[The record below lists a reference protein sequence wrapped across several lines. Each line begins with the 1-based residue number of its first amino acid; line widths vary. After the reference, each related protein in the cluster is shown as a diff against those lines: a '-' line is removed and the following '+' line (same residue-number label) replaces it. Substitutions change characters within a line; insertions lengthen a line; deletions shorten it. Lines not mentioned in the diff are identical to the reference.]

1 MADPVAVPAPGP
13 AHHIAGA
20 PEAPGEKP
28 GGTAVER
35 WMLVAIVLTM
45 VALPTLETVVRRFTG
60 SGVPGAAVYTE
71 HLTLWVG
78 FLGALLATAT
88 NHHLALSTV
97 DLLPAGAPR
106 HLARGFGAS
115 VTALVCALL
124 GYASLDLILADK
136 GRVDTLPFKVVPAWV
151 FRWVVALLLLALAG
165 LQMKRLVREKRP
177 GVLIGFFVLLAAALF
192 SRYVAAD
199 LLSTPPGGLPEWWF
213 EIIMPVGFAV
223 MAYRGGR
230 SAPTSGSRFFAWAL
244 AALVIPFAA
253 SRVAAQYG
261 HPFLTMPDGPV
272 LLGGHIAPVA
282 WLGSLLLFGSFLLGA
297 PVFVVMAGFALLLFF
312 LAGTPI
318 ASVPAET
325 FRLVVSPTLPAIP
338 LLTVAGYVLAEGGAS
353 KRLVRAAQSVFG
365 WMPGGLA
372 VVSAFVCALFTTF
385 TGASGV
391 TILALGG
398 IILPALISEG
408 YPEGFSLGLVTAS
421 GSLGLLFPPSL
432 PVILYGVVA
441 GVAIDHLYIGGL
453 VPGLLMVVLVAAYG
467 VLVGVRSKAPR
478 PKFDAREALR
488 ALWDAKW
495 DLGLPLL
502 IIVSVASGFATI
514 VESAALGAAYAIVA
528 EMVLHRDVHPTR
540 DLPRVL
546 VHASTLVGSVV
557 ILLGVAL
564 GLTSYLVDAEV
575 PTRLL
580 AWVQAHIH
588 SQWEFLLALN
598 VLLLV
603 LGSVLEIYSA
613 IVVLAP
619 LVAPL
624 GIAFG
629 VEPVHLGV
637 VFLAN
642 LELGFLFP
650 PMGLNLFLSASRF
663 QKPLPLLY
671 RKAFPFLVIMSV
683 GVLLITYVPAI
694 TTGVVHLL
702 KGGP

>member
-1 MADPVAVPAPGP
+1 
-13 AHHIAGA
+13 
-20 PEAPGEKP
+20 
-28 GGTAVER
+28 
-35 WMLVAIVLTM
+35 
-45 VALPTLETVVRRFTG
+45 
-60 SGVPGAAVYTE
+60 
-71 HLTLWVG
+71 
-78 FLGALLATAT
+78 
-88 NHHLALSTV
+88 
-97 DLLPAGAPR
+97 
-106 HLARGFGAS
+106 
-115 VTALVCALL
+115 
-124 GYASLDLILADK
+124 
-136 GRVDTLPFKVVPAWV
+136 
-151 FRWVVALLLLALAG
+151 
-165 LQMKRLVREKRP
+165 
-177 GVLIGFFVLLAAALF
+177 
-192 SRYVAAD
+192 
-199 LLSTPPGGLPEWWF
+199 
-213 EIIMPVGFAV
+213 
-223 MAYRGGR
+223 
-230 SAPTSGSRFFAWAL
+230 
-244 AALVIPFAA
+244 
-253 SRVAAQYG
+253 
-261 HPFLTMPDGPV
+261 
-272 LLGGHIAPVA
+272 
-282 WLGSLLLFGSFLLGA
+282 
-297 PVFVVMAGFALLLFF
+297 MAGFALLLFY
-312 LAGTPI
+312 LAGTPV

-353 KRLVRAAQSVFG
+353 RRLVRAAQSLCG

-372 VVSAFVCALFTTF
+372 VMAVFVCALFTTF

-398 IILPALISEG
+398 IILPALVREK
-408 YPEGFSLGLVTAS
+408 YPEGFSLGLVTAA

-453 VPGLLMVVLVAAYG
+453 VPGLLMILLVAAYG
-467 VLVGVRSKAPR
+467 VWMGIRNRTPR
-478 PKFDAREALR
+478 PKFEGGEALR
-488 ALWDAKW
+488 ALWHAKW

-502 IIVSVASGFATI
+502 IIVAVASGFATI
-514 VESAALGAAYAIVA
+514 VESAALGGAYAIVA
-528 EMVLHRDVHPTR
+528 EIFVHREVHPRR

-564 GLTSYLVDAEV
+564 GMTSYLVDAEI
-575 PTRLL
+575 PTHLL

-598 VLLLV
+598 LLLLV

-629 VEPVHLGV
+629 VDPVHLGV

-671 RKAFPFLVIMSV
+671 RKAMPFLVIMAV

-694 TTGVVHLL
+694 TTGVVALL
-702 KGGP
+702 KPAR

>member
-1 MADPVAVPAPGP
+1 LVEARATGREEVVHAP
-13 AHHIAGA
+13 AHASAAHRVAGA
-20 PEAPGEKP
+20 PEAPGEKL
-28 GGTAVER
+28 GGTALER
-35 WMLVAIVLTM
+35 WALVAIVLTM
-45 VALPTLETVVRRFTG
+45 IILPTLESVVRRLTG
-60 SGVPGAAVYTE
+60 GSVPGAAVYTE

-78 FLGALLATAT
+78 FIGALLATAT
-88 NHHLALSTV
+88 GHHLALSTV
-97 DLLPAGAPR
+97 DLLPASR
-106 HLARGFGAS
+106 MRDLARAFGSA
-115 VTALVCALL
+115 VTTLVCAILAF
-124 GYASLDLILADK
+124 ASVDMVLADK
-136 GRVDTLPFKVVPAWV
+136 GRVDTL
-151 FRWVVALLLLALAG
+151 AG
-165 LQMKRLVREKRP
+165 
-177 GVLIGFFVLLAAALF
+177 GV
-192 SRYVAAD
+192 
-199 LLSTPPGGLPEWWF
+199 PEWWF

-223 MAYRGGR
+223 MSVRAAKM
-230 SAPTSGSRFFAWAL
+230 APFKKARILCF
-244 AALVIPFAA
+244 ALVAAVVPFLV
-253 SRVAAQYG
+253 SRVIFGRGAG
-261 HPFLTMPDGPV
+261 LLMPDGPT
-272 LLGGHIAPVA
+272 LLRGHTALMA
-282 WLGSLLLFGSFLLGA
+282 WPGSLLLFASFLLGA

-312 LAGTPI
+312 LAGTPV

-353 KRLVRAAQSVFG
+353 KRLVRAAQSAFG

-372 VVSAFVCALFTTF
+372 VVAVFVCALFTTF

-441 GVAIDHLYIGGL
+441 GVAIDHLYLGGV
-453 VPGLLMVVLVAAYG
+453 VPGLLMILLVAVYG
-467 VLVGVRSKAPR
+467 VLIGVRSKAPR
-478 PKFDAREALR
+478 PKFDAREAGR
-488 ALWDAKW
+488 ALWGAKW

-514 VESAALGAAYAIVA
+514 VESAALGAAYAIIAEVA
-528 EMVLHRDVHPTR
+528 VHRDVHPVR

-564 GLTSYLVDAEV
+564 GMTSYFVDAEI
-575 PTRLL
+575 PTLL
-580 AWVQAHIH
+580 LGWAQAHIH
-588 SQWEFLLALN
+588 SQWVFLLALN
-598 VLLLV
+598 VMLLV

-624 GIAFG
+624 GVAFG

-663 QKPLPLLY
+663 NKPLPLLY
-671 RKAFPFLVIMSV
+671 RKAMPFLIIMSV

-694 TTGVVHLL
+694 TTGVVALI
-702 KGGP
+702 KG

>member
-1 MADPVAVPAPGP
+1 MDAPSAA
-13 AHHIAGA
+13 AHVAGA

-28 GGTAVER
+28 AGTAFER
-35 WMLVAIVLTM
+35 WALVAIVLAM
-45 VALPTLETVVRRFTG
+45 VLLPTLEAAVRRLTG
-60 SGVPGAAVYTE
+60 GSVPGAAVYTE

-78 FLGALLATAT
+78 FLGAMLATAT
-88 NHHLALSTV
+88 GHHLALSTV
-97 DLLPAGAPR
+97 DFLPAGWPR
-106 HLARGFGAS
+106 NLARAFGSA
-115 VTALVCALL
+115 VTTLVCAVLA
-124 GYASLDLILADK
+124 YASFDMLLLDK
-136 GRVDTLPFKVVPAWV
+136 GRVDTL
-151 FRWVVALLLLALAG
+151 AG
-165 LQMKRLVREKRP
+165 
-177 GVLIGFFVLLAAALF
+177 GV
-192 SRYVAAD
+192 
-199 LLSTPPGGLPEWWF
+199 PEWWF
-213 EIIMPVGFAV
+213 EIVMPVGFAV
-223 MAYRGGR
+223 MSVRGALK
-230 SAPTSGSRFFAWAL
+230 APTRTAKAICWIVIAVVLPFVISRAL
-244 AALVIPFAA
+244 AAKGA
-253 SRVAAQYG
+253 G
-261 HPFLTMPDGPV
+261 FLTVPDGPT
-272 LLGGHIAPVA
+272 LLRGHTGA
-282 WLGSLLLFGSFLLGA
+282 LGWPLAFLLFASFLLGA
-297 PVFVVMAGFALLLFF
+297 PVFVVMAGFALLLFY
-312 LAGTPI
+312 LAGTPV

-353 KRLVRAAQSVFG
+353 RRLVRAAQSVFG

-372 VVSAFVCALFTTF
+372 VVAAFVCALFTTF

-398 IILPALISEG
+398 IILPALVSEK
-408 YPEGFSLGLVTAS
+408 YPEGFSLGLVTAA

-467 VLVGVRSKAPR
+467 VWVGVRSKAPR
-478 PKFDAREALR
+478 PKFQPREAVR
-488 ALWDAKW
+488 ALWEAKW
-495 DLGLPLL
+495 DLGLPVL
-502 IIVSVASGFATI
+502 IIVSVASGFATV
-514 VESAALGAAYAIVA
+514 VESAALGAAYAIIA
-528 EMVLHRDVHPTR
+528 ELVLHRDVHPTR

-564 GLTSYLVDAEV
+564 GMTSYLVDAEI

-580 AWVQAHIH
+580 AWVQNHIH
-588 SQWEFLLALN
+588 SQWVFLLALN

-671 RKAFPFLVIMSV
+671 RVSFPFLVIMAV

-694 TTGVVHLL
+694 TTGVVALL
-702 KGGP
+702 TPAH

>member
-1 MADPVAVPAPGP
+1 LAEHV
-13 AHHIAGA
+13 AGA
-20 PEAPGEKP
+20 PEASGEP
-28 GGTAVER
+28 GGTTVER
-35 WMLVAIVLTM
+35 WLLVGIVLIM
-45 VALPTLETVVRRFTG
+45 VGLPTLETVVRRFTG
-60 SGVPGAAVYTE
+60 YGVPGAAVYTE

-78 FLGALLATAT
+78 FIGALLATAT
-88 NHHLALSTV
+88 GHHLALSTV
-97 DLLPAGAPR
+97 DLFKSEKLRA
-106 HLARGFGAS
+106 LARGYGAM
-115 VTALVCALL
+115 VTSLVCAVLA
-124 GYASLDLILADK
+124 YASIDMLLADK
-136 GRVDTLPFKVVPAWV
+136 DRVDTLPFKVLPAWF
-151 FRWVVALLLLALAG
+151 FRWIVPLALVALAG
-165 LQMKRLVREKRP
+165 WRLWQFAREKRRSMLLN
-177 GVLIGFFVLLAAALF
+177 VAVLLVAAWFSRTIAAAQ
-192 SRYVAAD
+192 
-199 LLSTPPGGLPEWWF
+199 LSTPPGGLPEWWF

-230 SAPTSGSRFFAWAL
+230 AAPERWMRRAAWLLAL
-244 AALVIPFAA
+244 LVVPFAL
-253 SRVAAQYG
+253 SRIAAQYG
-261 HPFLTMPDGPV
+261 HPFLTMPDGPT
-272 LLGGHIAPVA
+272 LMRGHTSPLA
-282 WLGSLLLFGSFLLGA
+282 WLGSIALFASFLLGA

-312 LAGTPI
+312 LAATPV

-325 FRLVVSPTLPAIP
+325 FRLVISPTLPAIP

-398 IILPALISEG
+398 IILPALVSEG

-467 VLVGVRSKAPR
+467 VFVGVRSKAPR
-478 PKFDAREALR
+478 PKFDPREAAK
-488 ALWDAKW
+488 ALWAAKW

-502 IIVSVASGFATI
+502 IIVAVASGFATI
-514 VESAALGAAYAIVA
+514 VEAAALGAAYAIIA
-528 EMVLHRDVHPTR
+528 ELALHRDVHPTR

-564 GLTSYLVDAEV
+564 GMTSYFVDAEI

-580 AWVQAHIH
+580 TWVQTHIH

-598 VLLLV
+598 VMLLV

-619 LVAPL
+619 LIAPL
-624 GIAFG
+624 GVAFG

-671 RKAFPFLVIMSV
+671 RKAFPFLVIMAV

-694 TTGVVHLL
+694 TTGIVTLI
-702 KGGP
+702 KGP

>member
-1 MADPVAVPAPGP
+1 MAEPVAASHV
-13 AHHIAGA
+13 AGA

-28 GGTAVER
+28 GGTALER
-35 WMLVAIVLTM
+35 WALVLIVLIM
-45 VALPTLETVVRRFTG
+45 IALPTLETIVRRVTG
-60 SGVPGAAVYTE
+60 SGIPGAAVYTQ
-71 HLTLWVG
+71 HFTLWVG

-88 NHHLALSTV
+88 GHHLALSTV

-106 HLARGFGAS
+106 LLAKNFGNCVS
-115 VTALVCALL
+115 ALVCAVLA
-124 GYASLDLILADK
+124 YASLDLVLADRA
-136 GRVDTLPFKVVPAWV
+136 RVDALPFPDSLTFWA
-151 FRWVVALLLLALAG
+151 RWVAPAALLLLAGFLLRKAALSRSLRAG
-165 LQMKRLVREKRP
+165 
-177 GVLIGFFVLLAAALF
+177 GLAAILLVLMVF
-192 SRYVAAD
+192 SRRVLGDPDFAK
-199 LLSTPPGGLPEWWF
+199 GGVPEWWF
-213 EIIMPVGFAV
+213 EVIMPVGFAV
-223 MAYRGGR
+223 MAIR
-230 SAPTSGSRFFAWAL
+230 SALMAATRRGRTVAFVLAL
-244 AALVIPFAA
+244 AVLPFAV
-253 SRVAAQYG
+253 SLFSLKTGGPGFLAA
-261 HPFLTMPDGPV
+261 PDGPT
-272 LLGGHIAPVA
+272 LLHGHTALLAWPGSILLIAA
-282 WLGSLLLFGSFLLGA
+282 FLLGA
-297 PVFVVMAGFALLLFF
+297 PVFIVMAGFALLLFF
-312 LAGTPI
+312 VSGTPV
-318 ASVPAET
+318 ASVPGET
-325 FRLVVSPTLPAIP
+325 FRLVISPTLPAIP

-353 KRLVRAAQSVFG
+353 KRLVAAAQSVFG

-372 VVSAFVCALFTTF
+372 VVAVVVCALFTTF

-398 IILPALISEG
+398 IIFPSLVREG

-453 VPGLLMVVLVAAYG
+453 VPGLLMIVLVAGYG
-467 VLVGVRSKAPR
+467 VIVGIRSKTPR
-478 PKFDAREALR
+478 PKFIGRDALKSM
-488 ALWDAKW
+488 WDAKW
-495 DLGLPLL
+495 DLGLPVL

-514 VESAALGAAYAIVA
+514 VESAALGAAYTIIVELA
-528 EMVLHRDVHPTR
+528 VFREVHPLR

-564 GLTSYLVDAEV
+564 GLTAFFVDAEI
-575 PTRLL
+575 PTLLL

-624 GIAFG
+624 GVAFG

-663 QKPLPLLY
+663 KKPLPLLY
-671 RKAFPFLVIMSV
+671 RKAFPFLVIMAI

-694 TTGVVHLL
+694 TTGVVTMI
-702 KGGP
+702 KGPN

>member
-1 MADPVAVPAPGP
+1 
-13 AHHIAGA
+13 
-20 PEAPGEKP
+20 
-28 GGTAVER
+28 
-35 WMLVAIVLTM
+35 
-45 VALPTLETVVRRFTG
+45 
-60 SGVPGAAVYTE
+60 
-71 HLTLWVG
+71 
-78 FLGALLATAT
+78 
-88 NHHLALSTV
+88 
-97 DLLPAGAPR
+97 
-106 HLARGFGAS
+106 
-115 VTALVCALL
+115 
-124 GYASLDLILADK
+124 
-136 GRVDTLPFKVVPAWV
+136 
-151 FRWVVALLLLALAG
+151 
-165 LQMKRLVREKRP
+165 
-177 GVLIGFFVLLAAALF
+177 
-192 SRYVAAD
+192 
-199 LLSTPPGGLPEWWF
+199 
-213 EIIMPVGFAV
+213 
-223 MAYRGGR
+223 
-230 SAPTSGSRFFAWAL
+230 
-244 AALVIPFAA
+244 
-253 SRVAAQYG
+253 
-261 HPFLTMPDGPV
+261 
-272 LLGGHIAPVA
+272 
-282 WLGSLLLFGSFLLGA
+282 
-297 PVFVVMAGFALLLFF
+297 MAGYALLLFY
-312 LAGTPI
+312 LAGTPV

-353 KRLVRAAQSVFG
+353 RRLVRAAQSVFG

-372 VVSAFVCALFTTF
+372 VMAAFVCALFTTF

-398 IILPALISEG
+398 IILPALVREG

-453 VPGLLMVVLVAAYG
+453 VPGLLMVILVAAYG
-467 VLVGVRSKAPR
+467 VIVGIRSKAPR
-478 PKFDAREALR
+478 PKFEPREA
-488 ALWDAKW
+488 AKAMWAAKW

-502 IIVSVASGFATI
+502 VIVSVASGFATI
-514 VESAALGAAYAIVA
+514 VESAALGAAYAIIA
-528 EMVLHRDVHPTR
+528 EMIVHRDVHPTK

-564 GLTSYLVDAEV
+564 GMTSYLVDAKV

-580 AWVQAHIH
+580 AWVQTHIH

-624 GIAFG
+624 GAAFG

-663 QKPLPLLY
+663 SKPLPLLY
-671 RKAFPFLVIMSV
+671 RKALPFLIIMSI

-694 TTGVVHLL
+694 TTGVVARLGHD
-702 KGGP
+702 

>member
-1 MADPVAVPAPGP
+1 MAEPRTEPPPPVSHV
-13 AHHIAGA
+13 AGA
-20 PEAPGEKP
+20 PELPGEKP

-35 WMLVAIVLTM
+35 WALVAIVLIM
-45 VALPTLETVVRRFTG
+45 VLLPTAEAVWRRFTG
-60 SGVPGAAVYTE
+60 SGVPGAAVYTQ

-78 FLGALLATAT
+78 FIGALLATAT
-88 NHHLALSTV
+88 GHHLALSTA
-97 DLLPAGAPR
+97 DLLPE
-106 HLARGFGAS
+106 HLRTWARGFGSA
-115 VTALVCALL
+115 VTTLVCAVLA
-124 GYASLDLILADK
+124 YASLDMLLFDK
-136 GRVDTLPFKVVPAWV
+136 NRVDTL
-151 FRWVVALLLLALAG
+151 AG
-165 LQMKRLVREKRP
+165 
-177 GVLIGFFVLLAAALF
+177 GV
-192 SRYVAAD
+192 
-199 LLSTPPGGLPEWWF
+199 PEWWF
-213 EIIMPVGFAV
+213 EIIMPVGFAIMSV
-223 MAYRGGR
+223 RGARMAPNKRAR
-230 SAPTSGSRFFAWAL
+230 TVCAAL
-244 AALVIPFAA
+244 ALLVL
-253 SRVAAQYG
+253 
-261 HPFLTMPDGPV
+261 PFLVSRMFGGFLPAPDGPA
-272 LLGGHIAPVA
+272 LLRGHTGLLA
-282 WLGSLLLFGSFLLGA
+282 WPGAILLFASFLLGA

-312 LAGTPI
+312 LAGTPV

-325 FRLVVSPTLPAIP
+325 FRLVISPTLPAIP

-353 KRLVRAAQSVFG
+353 QRLVRAAQSVFG

-372 VVSAFVCALFTTF
+372 VVAAFVCALFTTF

-398 IILPALISEG
+398 IILPALVREG

-453 VPGLLMVVLVAAYG
+453 VPGLLMIILVAAYG
-467 VLVGVRSKAPR
+467 VIIGIRSKAPR
-478 PKFDAREALR
+478 PKFDPREAAK
-488 ALWDAKW
+488 ALWSAKW

-502 IIVSVASGFATI
+502 VIVAVASGFATI
-514 VESAALGAAYAIVA
+514 VESAALGAAYAIIIELAV
-528 EMVLHRDVHPTR
+528 HREVHPTR

-564 GLTSYLVDAEV
+564 GMTSYFVDAEI

-580 AWVQAHIH
+580 TWVQAHIH
-588 SQWEFLLALN
+588 SQWEFLLVLN
-598 VLLLV
+598 LGLLV

-624 GIAFG
+624 GVAFG

-671 RKAFPFLVIMSV
+671 RKAFPFLVIMTA

-694 TTGVVHLL
+694 TTGVVYLI

>member
-1 MADPVAVPAPGP
+1 LDAPPAAAHVAGASEAAPEGP
-13 AHHIAGA
+13 A
-20 PEAPGEKP
+20 
-28 GGTAVER
+28 GTAFER
-35 WMLVAIVLTM
+35 WALVVIVLTM
-45 VALPTLETVVRRFTG
+45 VLLPTLETGVRRFTG
-60 SGVPGAAVYTE
+60 SGVPGAMVYTE

-78 FLGALLATAT
+78 FLGAMLATASG
-88 NHHLALSTV
+88 HHLALSTV
-97 DLLPAGAPR
+97 DFLPAGWPR
-106 HLARGFGAS
+106 QLARGFGSA
-115 VTALVCALL
+115 VTTLVCAFLA
-124 GYASLDLILADK
+124 YASLDMLLLDK
-136 GRVDTLPFKVVPAWV
+136 GRVDTL
-151 FRWVVALLLLALAG
+151 AG
-165 LQMKRLVREKRP
+165 
-177 GVLIGFFVLLAAALF
+177 GV
-192 SRYVAAD
+192 
-199 LLSTPPGGLPEWWF
+199 PEWWF
-213 EIIMPVGFAV
+213 EIVMPVGFAV
-223 MAYRGGR
+223 MSVRAALKAPGRG
-230 SAPTSGSRFFAWAL
+230 AKVLCWVLIAAVVPFVVSRFLEAGG
-244 AALVIPFAA
+244 
-253 SRVAAQYG
+253 SG
-261 HPFLTMPDGPV
+261 FLTLPDGPT
-272 LLGGHIAPVA
+272 LLRGHTAALA
-282 WLGSLLLFGSFLLGA
+282 WPGAILLFAAFLLGA
-297 PVFVVMAGFALLLFF
+297 PVFVVMAGFALLLFY
-312 LAGTPI
+312 LAGTPV

-353 KRLVRAAQSVFG
+353 RRLVRAAQSVCG

-372 VVSAFVCALFTTF
+372 VMAVFVCALFTTF
-385 TGASGV
+385 AGASGV

-398 IILPALISEG
+398 IILPALVREK
-408 YPEGFSLGLVTAS
+408 YPEGFSLGLVTAA

-453 VPGLLMVVLVAAYG
+453 VPGLLMILLVAAYG
-467 VLVGVRSKAPR
+467 VWIGIRNQTPR
-478 PKFDAREALR
+478 PKFEPREALS
-488 ALWDAKW
+488 ALWHAKW

-502 IIVSVASGFATI
+502 IIVAVASGFATI

-528 EMVLHRDVHPTR
+528 EIFLHRDVHPRR

-564 GLTSYLVDAEV
+564 GMTSYLVDAEI

-588 SQWEFLLALN
+588 SQWVFLLALN

-624 GIAFG
+624 GVAFG
-629 VEPVHLGV
+629 VDPVHLGV

-671 RKAFPFLVIMSV
+671 RKSMPFLVIMSV

-694 TTGVVHLL
+694 TTGVVALL
-702 KGGP
+702 KPAR